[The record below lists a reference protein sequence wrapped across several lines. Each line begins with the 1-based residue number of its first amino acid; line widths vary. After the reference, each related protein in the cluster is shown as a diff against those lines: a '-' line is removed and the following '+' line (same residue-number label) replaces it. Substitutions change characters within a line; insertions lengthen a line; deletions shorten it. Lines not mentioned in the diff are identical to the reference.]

1 MNTFFKNLPHFKLF
15 NEITN
20 DQHFQI
26 PPSDWSL
33 VITDVKGSTQAIKEG
48 RYKDVNT
55 LGAASIVVA
64 KKRMKKEDFPFV
76 FGGDGATMLIPPSE
90 IEGVLEDLCSLK
102 ELAKVKFGLDLR
114 VGRVLLDKIYQE
126 GKKVE
131 VAKNELTAGKSI
143 AILRGNGVGFAEG
156 LIKNPNTEFEIKY
169 QTSKDPDLTGLTC
182 RWQPIPSKRGK
193 ILTLIVEARNESN
206 STYDEILKKIDNLF
220 PEGIETLNPAITELG
235 KYKSILSSLREEARF
250 QKSVFSV
257 NFIKRLFEI
266 IPAYLVFNY
275 KIPLP
280 NILKY
285 TKAMSTHSDFRKFDS
300 TLRMVIDCSPE
311 KVLEIQTYLDA
322 LHQDGKIFYGLLES
336 DNSLMTCFVEGLGQ
350 GEHLHFIDAE
360 NGGYA
365 SAAVKLKLQSKA
377 ALTASN

>member
-1 MNTFFKNLPHFKLF
+1 MNPFFKNIPHFKLF
-15 NEITN
+15 NEITH
-20 DQHFQI
+20 DKHFQI
-26 PPSDWSL
+26 PPGDWSL

-76 FGGDGATMLIPPSE
+76 FGGDGATLLIPPTE

-102 ELAKVKFGLDLR
+102 ELAKIKFGLELR
-114 VGRVLLDKIYQE
+114 IGRVILEKLYQE
-126 GKKVE
+126 GKKIE
-131 VAKNELTAGKSI
+131 VAKYELTSGKSI
-143 AILRGNGVGFAEG
+143 AILRGNGVAFAES
-156 LIKNPNTEFEIKY
+156 LIKSPGAEFEVKY
-169 QTSKDPDLTGLTC
+169 QTNKDPDLTGLTC

-206 STYDEILKKIDNLF
+206 STYDEILKKIDTLF
-220 PEGIETLNPAITELG
+220 PEGIETLNPASTEVG
-235 KYKSILSSLREEARF
+235 KYKSIFSCLREEARF

-257 NFIKRLFEI
+257 NYLKRLFEI
-266 IPAYLVFNY
+266 IPAYLIFQY
-275 KIPLP
+275 KIPIP
-280 NILKY
+280 HILNY

-300 TLRMVIDCSPE
+300 TLRMVIDCSSE
-311 KVLEIQTYLDA
+311 KVLEIQRYLDT
-322 LHQDGKIFYGLLES
+322 LYQEGKIFYGLLES

-365 SAAVKLKLQSKA
+365 AAAAKLKTQSKEA
-377 ALTASN
+377 QTTSI